1 MTDAQLDRYLRS
13 VGKEC
18 FVEYFEV
25 FSDRHLRN
33 IDIAER
39 IQRERPCYTLNSCN
53 TRTSKARSIINAGCA
68 KDALVLVANS
78 KH

>member
-25 FSDRHLRN
+25 FNDRHLDNR
-33 IDIAER
+33 DIAER
-39 IQRERPCYTLNSCN
+39 IHKECGYTWKACNS
-53 TRTSKARSIINAGCA
+53 RTGHARGIINAGA
-68 KDALVLVANS
+68 RKTP
-78 KH
+78 